1 MADDALKDILAR
13 LERERREADERY
25 NNALTRLDQ
34 AIGKTPGLPAA
45 PPAHDD
51 SQLHVVNAAWNIL
64 PSGPPDMGG
73 SSVSVKARLR
83 AFVWRLV
90 GPPIE
95 QQQRFNAAVVDHL
108 NRSAEAARETP
119 RAVATMLDAMRA
131 QFAALAEFQTQ
142 LILYLQTIT
151 WYVDSRDREVGGHA
165 LVLNAG
171 LAAVTDGW
179 MKRWE
184 SLAAR
189 EARYVSRHSS
199 LAAAYNETRELAALA
214 QQSALTLKR
223 EVERLIERG
232 LAAPAPGGDGIRPDL
247 ESFKYVGFEDRFR
260 GSREDITARLADYLP
275 HFAGASDVLELG
287 CGRGE
292 FLELL
297 RSHGV
302 TARGLDL
309 NHEMVEICRAKGF
322 EVAEAD
328 ALGHLQTLPDT
339 SLGGLFAAQV
349 IEHLDPTYLLR
360 LVETAFHKLRPG
372 ATMILETINPG
383 CWVAFFESYL
393 RDFTHVRPVH
403 PDTLAYLMRAHGF
416 HHVAIEFRSPVA
428 AIDRLQLVPPPA
440 ADASPEILAITDA
453 LNENAARLN
462 NRLFG
467 FQDYAAVGRR

>member
-1 MADDALKDILAR
+1 VAEDSLKDILAR
-13 LERERREADERY
+13 LDRERREADERY
-25 NNALTRLDQ
+25 NEALTRLDR
-34 AIGKTPGLPAA
+34 AITAVPELPAA
-45 PPAHDD
+45 PPAHDE
-51 SQLHVVNAAWNIL
+51 SQLHAVNAAWNIL
-64 PSGPPDMGG
+64 PSGPPATGG
-73 SSVSVKARLR
+73 SASLKARLR
-83 AFVWRLV
+83 GFIWRMV

-108 NRSAEAARETP
+108 NRSANAARETP
-119 RAVATMLDAMRA
+119 RAVAATLGALREQFSAVA
-131 QFAALAEFQTQ
+131 QFQTQ

-151 WYVDSRDREVGGHA
+151 LYVDSRDREVGGHA
-165 LVLNAG
+165 QVLNAG
-171 LAAVTDGW
+171 LSAVTDGW
-179 MKRWE
+179 LKRWE

-189 EARYVSRHSS
+189 EARYLSRHGS

-232 LAAPAPGGDGIRPDL
+232 LAAPAQGSDGIRPDL

-328 ALGHLQTLPDT
+328 ALGYLQNLPDA

-349 IEHLDPTYLLR
+349 IEHLDPAYLLK

-383 CWVAFFESYL
+383 CWVAFFESYI

-416 HHVAIEFRSPVA
+416 HHVAIEYRSPVA
-428 AIDRLQLVPPPA
+428 DVDRLQLVPAPP
-440 ADASPEILAITDA
+440 ADASPEMLALTDT